1 MVHGVCARVHV
12 RVRVRAF
19 VCVQGSVVQEADKGD
34 VQDRQVDR
42 KHGCFARACAE
53 GVRDAAEFEGGD
65 LRRPLDDLMS
75 TTSTRASIRALCGAP
90 HCSFSKGNIYT

>member
-1 MVHGVCARVHV
+1 MCVWCIVC
-12 RVRVRAF
+12 AF

-42 KHGCFARACAE
+42 KHGCFARVCAE
-53 GVRDAAEFEGGD
+53 GVRNAAEFEGGD

-75 TTSTRASIRALCGAP
+75 TTSTSAGIRALCGAP